1 MANVYTTKAAIIAR
15 TSTGRVAS
23 LCARDSTD
31 DPDAVLAAAIELA
44 GRRINRSLRQRF
56 GSAVPF
62 RQIGDSPS
70 TPEEIQKIA
79 EDLVLFDLYSY
90 SEPGGRD
97 AEHHRAMAQEAI
109 EALKDGTEDIA
120 VARARAHEGRVIA
133 VYDAEAPV
141 FGDVDSGGISR
152 TRGI

>member
-1 MANVYTTKAAIIAR
+1 MANVYTTKAAITAR
-15 TSTGRVAS
+15 ISAGRLAS
-23 LCARDSTD
+23 LCTRDSPA
-31 DPDAVLAAAIELA
+31 DPDAVLDAAIELA

-56 GSAVPF
+56 GHAIPF
-62 RQIGDSPS
+62 RQIGDDPP

-90 SEPGGRD
+90 GEPGGRD
-97 AEHHRAMAQEAI
+97 AEHHRAMAHEAL
-109 EALKDGTEDIA
+109 EALKDGTEDIP

-133 VYDAEAPV
+133 VYTADDPV
-141 FGDVDSGGISR
+141 FGDVDSAGVSR